1 VARVGSFDEGLN
13 PTGRFGGLVP
23 EEWYDP
29 ELVGAAASGTT
40 LGATANTITIT
51 AVAAVLAAGTL
62 AASSPLLTITA
73 PAATL
78 QAASG
83 LAAAPVSITATAPPA
98 ALQAAGKIPAD
109 GWPVGGLV
117 VTAPT
122 ATLQQAALT
131 AAGQVL
137 TLSAP
142 AAATMGGGGALAA
155 GVQPLIIT
163 APTAVLVPLAP
174 QVLTASTPT
183 ITMTAPAATVAVGT
197 VDADGSASGRSRF
210 VVLQDFEENR
220 QEPSELYAGWQV
232 ITLSAPP
239 ARCVF
244 LATPQ
249 PDAVATPRRSDDEEV
264 ITLAVLYLLTED

>member
-1 VARVGSFDEGLN
+1 
-13 PTGRFGGLVP
+13 VP

-40 LGATANTITIT
+40 LAATANTITIT

-62 AASSPLLTITA
+62 AAE
-73 PAATL
+73 
-78 QAASG
+78 
-83 LAAAPVSITATAPPA
+83 LAAAHDHRPRGHAPGRLRSRGRA
-98 ALQAAGKIPAD
+98 RLDHSHGAAGGAAGCRQD
-109 GWPVGGLV
+109 SGRRVARGGLV

-220 QEPSELYAGWQV
+220 QEPIELYAGWQV

-249 PDAVATPRRSDDEEV
+249 PDAEATPRRSDDEEV
-264 ITLAVLYLLTED
+264 IALAVLYLLTED